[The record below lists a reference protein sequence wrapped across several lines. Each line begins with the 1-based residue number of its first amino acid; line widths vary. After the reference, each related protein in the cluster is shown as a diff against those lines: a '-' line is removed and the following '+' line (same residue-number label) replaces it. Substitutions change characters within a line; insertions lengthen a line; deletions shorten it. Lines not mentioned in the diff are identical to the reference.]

1 MTIDKAFVKVTMGVF
16 AAIVLVAAYPLAVY
30 STRPILEAVIAAGI
44 IGLLHLLSGVW
55 AIEYSFDKPPT
66 TFLKVVLG
74 SMGIRLVVMCG
85 LFFLLIKVYEME
97 ALPLMLALLFFYVVN
112 LGLEITYLQKKVKLK
127 S

>member
-1 MTIDKAFVKVTMGVF
+1 MTIDRAFVKVTMGVF
-16 AAIVLVAAYPLAVY
+16 AAIVLVAIYPLAVY
-30 STRPILEAVIAAGI
+30 GTRPILEATIAAAV

-85 LFFLLIKVYEME
+85 LFFLLIQS
-97 ALPLMLALLFFYVVN
+97 
-112 LGLEITYLQKKVKLK
+112 ID
-127 S
+127 